1 MAWSN
6 KSKLHMFGTLVS
18 GTMAH
23 IDSRL
28 TVYFVLVIHT
38 PSILHETKLWNGAH
52 PSFIIGFETEN
63 LSVGVA
69 LSNVAMLLILTIL
82 LSTICDIYFVTENK
96 VLIMC
101 YW

>member
-1 MAWSN
+1 M
-6 KSKLHMFGTLVS
+6 
-18 GTMAH
+18 
-23 IDSRL
+23 RL
-28 TVYFVLVIHT
+28 SYKTV
-38 PSILHETKLWNGAH
+38 
-52 PSFIIGFETEN
+52 GFETEN

-82 LSTICDIYFVTENK
+82 LSTIYDIYFVTENK